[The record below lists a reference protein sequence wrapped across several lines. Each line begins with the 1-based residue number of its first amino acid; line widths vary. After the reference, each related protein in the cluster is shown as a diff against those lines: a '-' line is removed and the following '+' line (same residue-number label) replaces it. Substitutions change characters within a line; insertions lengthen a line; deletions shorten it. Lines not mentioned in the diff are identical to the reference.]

1 MWGQQ
6 ICFQMSVHS
15 DNHDVHEWTAA
26 QLCSADSTYRLISF
40 SLHCCG
46 CTVITSAA
54 NYMIAQLFG
63 YSKTTQWSF
72 LLLQECWRLGED
84 HHWAKLT
91 ALITLIVLLHLET
104 VTQTKMQIYSNNF
117 LNALAFFVFSR
128 SVIGLGKW
136 TLFNIYSSIACF
148 CARLLMQIFSVTD
161 RQTLSY
167 KTVCFLF
174 NVNHSKM
181 NTVKLK
187 WSCNTAE
194 ETEGNTMWRTNQ
206 RANCVV
212 S

>member
-1 MWGQQ
+1 MWGKQ

-15 DNHDVHEWTAA
+15 DNHDIHEWTAA

-40 SLHCCG
+40 SLHCCR
-46 CTVITSAA
+46 CAVITSAG

-63 YSKTTQWSF
+63 YSITTQWSF

-84 HHWAKLT
+84 HHWETLT
-91 ALITLIVLLHLET
+91 ALIPLNLLLHLET
-104 VTQTKMQIYSNNF
+104 VTQTKMQFYSNNF

-148 CARLLMQIFSVTD
+148 CARLLMQIFSVID

-167 KTVCFLF
+167 KTVCVLF
-174 NVNHSKM
+174 NVNYSKM

-187 WSCNTAE
+187 LSCNTAE
-194 ETEGNTMWRTNQ
+194 ETEGNMVWGTNQ

>member
-1 MWGQQ
+1 MGVQ
-6 ICFQMSVHS
+6 
-15 DNHDVHEWTAA
+15 
-26 QLCSADSTYRLISF
+26 
-40 SLHCCG
+40 SLHLQQ
-46 CTVITSAA
+46 TIWLLSYLVIQKQHS
-54 NYMIAQLFG
+54 G
-63 YSKTTQWSF
+63 HSYSYKNVGDSVKTTN
-72 LLLQECWRLGED
+72 
-84 HHWAKLT
+84 WAKLT
-91 ALITLIVLLHLET
+91 ALITLNVLLHLET